1 MGQIT
6 LRIGEKFGWCPSI
19 CRKTK
24 FSERRNRL
32 HHFRTQSF
40 KTIER
45 QRTAKLVRQS
55 AEDGPV
61 LASVA
66 RREYGLVAT
75 LHPAFQVHISPGLL
89 GLGAPRRDSS
99 TGWAPFFPWFPENHF
114 KPPFK
119 DGITNISGPR
129 PKKRLCFGAAITF
142 ETGEHTFG

>member
-75 LHPAFQVHISPGLL
+75 LRSEERRVGKECVSTCRSRWSPY
-89 GLGAPRRDSS
+89 
-99 TGWAPFFPWFPENHF
+99 N
-114 KPPFK
+114 KK
-119 DGITNISGPR
+119 
-129 PKKRLCFGAAITF
+129 KKRK
-142 ETGEHTFG
+142 ERQDNEENQEQK

>member
-32 HHFRTQSF
+32 HHFRAQSF

-45 QRTAKLVRQS
+45 QRAAKLVRQS

-75 LHPAFQVHISPGLL
+75 LHPAFQVHISPGLFGVGGTRQDRSEEHRSEL
-89 GLGAPRRDSS
+89 QSLLR
-99 TGWAPFFPWFPENHF
+99 
-114 KPPFK
+114 
-119 DGITNISGPR
+119 ISYAVICL
-129 PKKRLCFGAAITF
+129 KKKKTTIS
-142 ETGEHTFG
+142 

>member
-66 RREYGLVAT
+66 RRESALVST
-75 LHPAFQVHISPGLL
+75 RQPAFQLHIRLAL
-89 GLGAPRRDSS
+89 FVLAATWRSS
-99 TGWAPFFPWFPENHF
+99 TNH
-114 KPPFK
+114 
-119 DGITNISGPR
+119 N
-129 PKKRLCFGAAITF
+129 
-142 ETGEHTFG
+142 